1 MSEISVI
8 VVNKRIDNRNYIDIK
23 FPTGQ
28 ELVGVEYT
36 TMTLAAGIS
45 LLIKAGHKRGD
56 VKDYEL
62 LEKVIE
68 YMRSEFVSTDSFEDS
83 YIHPGTL
90 KEK

>member
-8 VVNKRIDNRNYIDIK
+8 VVNKRIDNRNYFDIK
-23 FPTGQ
+23 FPIGQ

-45 LLIKAGHKRGD
+45 LLIKSGHKRGD

-83 YIHPGTL
+83 YIRPGTL